1 MKPIENFAAKLFG
14 AHSLAA
20 GPNQQLSE
28 EERRRINSNA
38 WLDAG
43 LAMMA
48 NSGYSRTPQTL
59 GQIVAQGIGA
69 GRQSAAVNGQM
80 AQESMARQ
88 QQAQQE
94 AQQRQQ
100 WEAMLASMP
109 PEQAALYR
117 LFTPQ
122 EGSKTLAEQRGRV
135 LLEETKARLKP
146 TETFR
151 DLDPAEAR
159 RRGYDP
165 TKAWQINEQTGR
177 VMQVGGNGVQVTNN
191 LPGAASPFAK
201 ALATQD
207 AESFRGWRDAAM
219 SAGNTL
225 DQLQV
230 IEQINGLQQGG
241 KVGEAAT
248 IIGRYFGTD
257 AAANQQIFDAAQK
270 NLVLE
275 QAKSLK
281 GAMSDRD
288 IELLESTLPRFG
300 NDPRANAVILDILK
314 RAANKTIS
322 NFEAAES
329 NVAQKGDLQGFRPQ
343 MRATPA
349 TIPTN
354 AAAVNLDA
362 LTADEIAAE
371 LRRRGIQ

>member
-1 MKPIENFAAKLFG
+1 MNYMNDFASRLFG
-14 AHSLAA
+14 MADQDAERR
-20 GPNQQLSE
+20 LSE
-28 EERRRINSNA
+28 SQRKQLNTRA
-38 WLDAG
+38 WFDAG
-43 LAMMA
+43 LALMA
-48 NSGYSRTPQTL
+48 ASGPRARP
-59 GQIVAQGIGA
+59 VGIGEALQYGVMA
-69 GRQSAAVNGQM
+69 GRDRYGADSQAMQERMAAQ
-80 AQESMARQ
+80 AK
-88 QQAQQE
+88 AQQE
-94 AQQRQQ
+94 EQF
-100 WEAMLASMP
+100 LAGLA
-109 PEQAALYR
+109 PEQ
-117 LFTPQ
+117 Q
-122 EGSKTLAEQRGRV
+122 HLARV
-135 LLEETKARLKP
+135 LGVGPFAKQQATTQGQLAIEREKARLKP
-146 TETFR
+146 KETFR
-151 DLDPAEAR
+151 DLDPAEAS

-362 LTADEIAAE
+362 LSADEIAAE